1 MKNIQKDLEGAYNS
15 LQLVMLLL
23 IFPMVLVWIWTWV
36 FEYTILQKVFS
47 AFWIIFILYITLA
60 IL

>member
-1 MKNIQKDLEGAYNS
+1 MKTIQKDLQGAYNL

-23 IFPMVLVWIWTWV
+23 IFPMVLVWIWTWI
-36 FEYTILQKVFS
+36 FEYTSLQKVFS
-47 AFWIIFILYITLA
+47 ALWIIFILYLTLI